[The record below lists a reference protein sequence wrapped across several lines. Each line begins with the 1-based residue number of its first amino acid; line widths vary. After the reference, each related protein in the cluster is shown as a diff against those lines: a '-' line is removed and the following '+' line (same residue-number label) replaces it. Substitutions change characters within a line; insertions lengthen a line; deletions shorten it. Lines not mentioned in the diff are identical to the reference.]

1 MGVRFGLVTL
11 LSCIGMAMTTGQQK
25 HEIAVGDV
33 LVFSSPVEM
42 APVAAQGIDSA
53 VNEWRGEQ
61 LLVRTDY
68 GLFVDPLTGY
78 KNRPNLQVFEEPIDG
93 QPARAVTF
101 DQADGSRFTA
111 VHFPDLGRLG
121 AAPKKLT
128 LVVISSG
135 RRSADDEGLQI
146 VRSIRFRR

>member
-1 MGVRFGLVTL
+1 MSTR
-11 LSCIGMAMTTGQQK
+11 GQW
-25 HEIAVGDV
+25 HEIAVDDL
-33 LVFSSPVEM
+33 LVFSSPVELTP
-42 APVAAQGIDSA
+42 ASAQGIDSA
-53 VNEWRGEQ
+53 VGEWRGDD

-78 KNRPNLQVFEEPIDG
+78 QNRANRQAFEETIDG
-93 QPARAVTF
+93 EPVRGVAF

-111 VHFPDLGRLG
+111 VHFYDLGRLG

-128 LVVISSG
+128 FVVITRG
-135 RRSADDEGLQI
+135 ARTADEALRI